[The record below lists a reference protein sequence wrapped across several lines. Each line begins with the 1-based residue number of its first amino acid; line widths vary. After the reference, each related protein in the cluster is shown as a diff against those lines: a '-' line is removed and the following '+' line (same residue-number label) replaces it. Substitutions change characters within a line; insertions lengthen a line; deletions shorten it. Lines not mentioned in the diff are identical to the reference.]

1 MDVIQT
7 GILELTTSYLSNW
20 TDVVVDVPSVPPSTS
35 LTLSLRAQYDNT
47 GSNSLG
53 GPECAAVIYR
63 GALQGGDL
71 ALMVGIRDRPEY
83 EVLEVSTTAFVQV
96 VAYDGDEAGAPNW
109 YRPYPGEEPWAR
121 YAEVVLEAERPS
133 VDHLDI
139 SFVITA
145 DAVQA
150 QVNELIGSMP
160 RHDDL
165 GLPSDHA
172 KIHINSVYYVAGY
185 KRSNVG
191 ALDLFTISSGGSGA
205 RFWTNFVQSFE
216 VV

>member
-7 GILELTTSYLSNW
+7 GLLELTTSYLSNW

-47 GSNSLG
+47 ESNSLG
-53 GPECAAVIYR
+53 GPECAAVIYH
-63 GALQGGDL
+63 GALQEGDL
-71 ALMVGIRDRPEY
+71 ALMVGLRDSPAY
-83 EVLEVSTTAFVQV
+83 EVLEISTTAFVQV
-96 VAYDGDEAGAPNW
+96 VAYDGDEDGAPNW
-109 YRPYPGEEPWAR
+109 YRPYPGDEPWAR

-150 QVNELIGSMP
+150 QVNELIGSML
-160 RHDDL
+160 RYDDL
-165 GLPSDHA
+165 GLPSGHT
-172 KIHINSVYYVAGY
+172 KIHISSVYYRNGY
-185 KRSNVG
+185 KRSNVD
-191 ALDLFTISSGGSGA
+191 ALDLFALSSGGSGA

-216 VV
+216 EP